1 MGLISAKT
9 SNRIIRFLKSDNA
22 SRITGWFLL
31 PVGSLGLLSDLQ
43 VYGGIN
49 VAYGVLT
56 AIALWLIVRAAGIWD
71 VSDSRELMLRYASG
85 KHHAHQVHRAPKV
98 QLIGKQQVR
107 YIIAGLLFLGVSFLV
122 VGINQLF
129 AASPSIFLIL
139 VEGLAIVTMLLAGS
153 KRRGWFLVASST
165 AAATLL
171 SSITFLMPAGAYSD
185 ERLLSSYLAI
195 AYVAVTFW
203 VVSRWRRTLESN
215 RMGIVLI
222 FATSFTYI
230 SLISYLADYAFY
242 NAFQVAL
249 LSLSGISMAYA
260 TYSWIQVARQS
271 FAKFF
276 LLVAIGGAMFWAYLY
291 LNEVAVI
298 LMLMVIGLV
307 SLLTGFLSASYTV
320 RMVGLAAVSLAS
332 LHFLL
337 MLQGSVYSA
346 FGPIWQHTSIW
357 LGALVLAMAGLV
369 YWWYGVWQTVLK
381 PRETLLQP
389 IIRRALA
396 TLAWGIIL
404 ILLVQE
410 ATGLTQTIL
419 FAVWGIWLYFLSK
432 HHHEPAG
439 IIAGSAGIILAG
451 FQFLAVDLPVL
462 SPLEQAVGFIAF
474 AILALC
480 GSIYVAQHYLSHKKP
495 HS

>member
-71 VSDSRELMLRYASG
+71 VSDSRELMLRHASG
-85 KHHAHQVHRAPKV
+85 KHHAKHVHHAPKV
-98 QLIGKQQVR
+98 QLINKQQVR
-107 YIIAGLLFLGVSFLV
+107 YIIAGLLLLGVAFLV
-122 VGINQLF
+122 IGINQLF
-129 AASPSIFLIL
+129 AASPSMFLLL

-153 KRRGWFLVASST
+153 KRRGWFLIASST

-171 SSITFLMPAGAYSD
+171 SSITYLMPAGAYSD

-222 FATSFTYI
+222 FATSLTYI
-230 SLISYLADYAFY
+230 CLVSYLADYAFHA
-242 NAFQVAL
+242 AFQVAL
-249 LSLSGISMAYA
+249 LSLAGISMAYA
-260 TYSWIQVARQS
+260 TSAWIQVARQS

-276 LLVAIGGAMFWAYLY
+276 LLVAIGSAMFWAYLY
-291 LNEVAVI
+291 LNETAVI

-307 SLLTGFLSASYTV
+307 SLLTGFLSASYTG
-320 RMVGLAAVSLAS
+320 RMLGLAAVSLAC

-337 MLQGSVYSA
+337 MLQGSVYSV
-346 FGPIWQHTSIW
+346 FGPIWQHTSVW
-357 LGALVLAMAGLV
+357 LGALVVTALGMV
-369 YWWYGVWQTVLK
+369 YWWYGAWLPTLK

-396 TLAWGIIL
+396 TFAWGILL
-404 ILLVQE
+404 ILFVQE

-419 FAVWGIWLYFLSK
+419 FAVWGIWLYILSK
-432 HHHEPAG
+432 RYHEPLG
-439 IIAGSAGIILAG
+439 IIAGSAGLLLAG
-451 FQFLAVDLPVL
+451 FQFLAVDLPHL
-462 SPLEQAVGFIAF
+462 STLEQAVGFIVF
-474 AILALC
+474 AILVFS
-480 GSIYVAQHYLSHKKP
+480 GSVYVAQHYLSHKKS